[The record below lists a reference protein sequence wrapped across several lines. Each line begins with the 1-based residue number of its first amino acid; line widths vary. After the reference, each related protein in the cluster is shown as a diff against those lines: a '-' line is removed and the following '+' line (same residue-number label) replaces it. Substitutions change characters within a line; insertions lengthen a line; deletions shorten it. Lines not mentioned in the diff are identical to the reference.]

1 MHLLR
6 PGDTGRVVTARLLS
20 TCGRVMWREAGRL
33 LQEHREAARRVGAP
47 AGGPQPL
54 SPAEGRE
61 GTGQLTQG
69 VLAFI
74 FSNCA
79 FQPGKGRNTLQRLR
93 RVRRSRFPSWTVQPP
108 KWITDGPGV
117 SPPAACRWVGPAA
130 DAG

>member
-6 PGDTGRVVTARLLS
+6 PGDTGPAVVTARLLS

-33 LQEHREAARRVGAP
+33 LQEHREVARRGGGA

-54 SPAEGRE
+54 SPRGGEGRDWPPDE
-61 GTGQLTQG
+61 G

-93 RVRRSRFPSWTVQPP
+93 RVRRSRF
-108 KWITDGPGV
+108 
-117 SPPAACRWVGPAA
+117 R
-130 DAG
+130 AGQ